1 MNRPI
6 PMPSPRRL
14 IAIAAAAV
22 AVPIGVATVLWP
34 SADAQSQGAAPRSE
48 ATATTSASEP
58 AKAAVRSDKPGY
70 SPYATR
76 SYPTRVY
83 WGDQHLHTS
92 WSPDA
97 LASGTRVTPEEALR
111 FARGEEVVSSTGLP
125 VKLSRPLDWLAVS
138 DHSDAM
144 GIMSE
149 VRAGNPQLMTDPTL
163 KRWNQQMNASAEE
176 SMKVVF
182 EGIALQSQGKL
193 PAPMQDPAVA
203 QDMWRKMTSIMEQ
216 YNDPGRFTAFIAYE
230 WTSNYGG
237 GNNLHR
243 NVIYRDGK
251 ARADQVPP
259 LTTFVSENPEDLW
272 SWMKSYEDR
281 TGGRVLAIPHNGNL
295 SNGLMF
301 ATTTFK
307 GDPLT
312 KEWAQARANYE
323 PLVEVTQGKG
333 TSEQHPSLAPND
345 EFARFEIWDKGNLNV
360 VPKKPGMIQFEYARE
375 AYKNGLAIEARLGAN
390 PFKFGLAGG
399 TDNHTGLT
407 TAEENNFYGKFP
419 SSEPSPKRWNENA
432 FDFEGRTIKGWE
444 LGASGYTGVWAT
456 DNTRE
461 ALWDAMKRKEVYGTT
476 GPRMTVR
483 LFGGFDFEPQDANTR
498 EPAAVGYRKGVPMGG
513 DLSRAPSGKRPT
525 FLVGALKDPLSGN
538 LDRIQIVKGWLDAQG
553 KTHEKVYDVVW
564 SQAATRKPGK
574 DGRLPPVGN
583 TVDMKTGTWRNTIGE
598 PELMA
603 VWKDPSFDPKQRA
616 FYYARVI
623 EIPTPRWT
631 LFDSLRFGI
640 KMGPEVPMTVRE
652 RAYTSPIWYSPS

>member
-1 MNRPI
+1 MKQPFTLL
-6 PMPSPRRL
+6 SPRRL
-14 IAIAAAAV
+14 FVIAAAAV
-22 AVPIGVATVLWP
+22 AVPIGLATVLWP
-34 SADAQSQGAAPRSE
+34 SADARSQNSPAGSKIAGPANGTDSTRS
-48 ATATTSASEP
+48 AVP
-58 AKAAVRSDKPGY
+58 AGKPSY
-70 SPYATR
+70 SPYASR

-111 FARGEEVVSSTGLP
+111 FARGEEVISSTGLP
-125 VKLSRPLDWLAVS
+125 VRLSRPLDWLAVS

-163 KRWNQQMNASAEE
+163 KRWNQQMNTSAEE

-193 PAPMQDPAVA
+193 PGPMQDPTVA

-251 ARADQVPP
+251 AHADQVPP

-272 SWMKSYEDR
+272 AWMKSYEDR

-307 GDPLT
+307 GNPLT
-312 KEWAQARANYE
+312 KDWAQMRANYE
-323 PLVEVTQGKG
+323 PVYEVTQGKG
-333 TSEQHPSLAPND
+333 TGEQHPSLAGSD

-360 VPKKPGMIQFEYARE
+360 VPKKPGMIPFEYARE
-375 AYKNGLAIEARLGAN
+375 ALKNGLAIEARLGAN

-419 SSEPSPKRWNENA
+419 ASEPSPKRWNENA

-483 LFGGFDFEPQDANTR
+483 LFGGFDFEPQDANNR
-498 EPAAVGYRKGVPMGG
+498 EPASIGYRKGVPMGG
-513 DLSRAPSGKRPT
+513 DLARAPAGKRPT

-553 KTHEKVYDVVW
+553 KTHEKVHDVVW
-564 SQAATRKPGK
+564 AQSAQRKPGK
-574 DGRLPPVGN
+574 DGRLPSVGN
-583 TVDMKTGTWRNTIGE
+583 TVDMKTGTWRNSIGE

-603 VWKDPSFDPKQRA
+603 VWKDPNFDPNQRA

-640 KMGPEVPMTVRE
+640 KMGAEVPMTVQE